1 MGDALSTIRTAVR
14 LEVFDPSPARLPDA
28 STTFTHDG
36 GANTAYFED
45 AGENFIATHGVAVG
59 DVVENTTDGSLSV
72 IKAISNGGG
81 TNARL
86 EFESVEGGTDNDFDN
101 GDVIKIYDR
110 YAQNGLGHEKWS
122 DARILLAINKA
133 QKKIAMRQG
142 GVEKSALI
150 DISVFSR
157 IMLVDV
163 GGTFTVGETITGGDN
178 GHAATVVFVGTDYL
192 IIKDMITKVD
202 FDADVGTFLVG
213 EVVTG
218 GTNEYTAIV
227 QAVNATDLR
236 LYDHANEFEDDES
249 LTGGSSGAT
258 ADVNEATTYS
268 ANLFKL
274 NETLTGVTSTATAN
288 VKAAYTSNNINL
300 GQDIPT
306 GMLKID
312 GIRWFTGSIWRIL
325 DVKHIDRIL
334 EKTVSQGDPRQ
345 VAVFADNLWF
355 WPNRSLRALKLV
367 MINYYGLPSN
377 LSADTDTSELDT
389 LFMHELELESAKI
402 LAGWDGDTE
411 LRGRVDAD
419 LKETAATAIMR
430 RHRPQSEEVNDD
442 EHLDALAYGDSLP
455 GYRGY

>member
-14 LEVFDPSPARLPDA
+14 LEVFDPSPERLPDA

-45 AGENFIATHGVAVG
+45 GGENFVTEGVGVG

-72 IKAISNGGG
+72 IKAISNG
-81 TNARL
+81 NARL
-86 EFESVEGGTDNDFDN
+86 EFESTEGGTDNDFDN

-142 GVEKSALI
+142 GVEKTALI
-150 DISVFSR
+150 DIPVFSR
-157 IMLVDV
+157 AMLVDV
-163 GGTFTVGETITGGDN
+163 SATYTVGEVLTGGDN
-178 GHAATVVFVGTDYL
+178 GHTATVVFAGTDYV
-192 IIKDMITKVD
+192 IFKDMLTKID
-202 FDADVGTFLVG
+202 FDGDVGTLLVG

-227 QAVNATDLR
+227 QVVNATDIFV
-236 LYDHANEFEDDES
+236 YDPTGEFEDDEV
-249 LTGGSSGAT
+249 LTGASSGAT
-258 ADVNEATTYS
+258 VVVNEATSYS
-268 ANLFKL
+268 SNLFIL
-274 NETLTGVTSTATAN
+274 NETLTGGTSNATAN
-288 VKAAYTSNNINL
+288 VKAAYTVNNINL

-312 GIRWFTGSIWRIL
+312 GIRWFTGSTWRIL

-334 EKTVSQGDPRQ
+334 ERTISTGDPRQ
-345 VAVFADNLWF
+345 VAIFADNLWF

-367 MINYYGLPSN
+367 MINYFGLPSA
-377 LSADTDTSELDT
+377 LSADTDTTELDT
-389 LFMHELELESAKI
+389 IFMHELELESAKI
-402 LAGWDGDTE
+402 LAGWDADTE

-419 LKETAATAIMR
+419 LKEAAAGAIMR
-430 RHRPQSEEVNDD
+430 RQRPESEEINDD
-442 EHLDALAYGDSLP
+442 ENLDAYAYGSVFRV
-455 GYRGY
+455 Y